1 MENYYP
7 QMMKDVQSALWTASC
22 TKELYLATRDLE
34 KELFKQSG
42 LTKEQWE
49 EVCCGVYKMDD
60 PARIPPHLR
69 EELGSVHLTVVY
81 ETYERYEQGS
91 TNILH
96 ITAGSVREALDKMLQ
111 RVGLYVD
118 SLEELEEGAGYEM
131 TIEDIMKYI
140 DETSGDGCDFIFS
153 IKNDDTGEEYRKSN
167 FFEEENI

>member
-49 EVCCGVYKMDD
+49 EACCGVYKMDD

-69 EELGSVHLTVVY
+69 EELSGVHLTVVY
-81 ETYERYEQGS
+81 EKYERYGMGC
-91 TNILH
+91 TTILH
-96 ITAGSVREALDKMLQ
+96 VAADTVLNALDKMVG
-111 RVGLYVD
+111 RMGLYFD
-118 SLEELEEGAGYEM
+118 SISELEEDMEEAA
-131 TIEDIMKYI
+131 TVSDVIERI
-140 DETSGDGCDFIFS
+140 EAENGDGCDYVFLIR
-153 IKNDDTGEEYRKSN
+153 NDDTGEVYLDTE
-167 FFEEENI
+167 FFEEDSI